1 MFEYEEDEDPMEQQK
16 QEELQ
21 HHSSDYS
28 GSPQE
33 NPFRF
38 SYDTGKRAASMFV
51 TPSSEDLIAYGT
63 KHLLD
68 SPTAV
73 QRSLVLNATT
83 SLNIDCDL
91 SSDEEL
97 SPTTQ
102 RKICFCA
109 SQNPIETQEQGLRQ
123 AKSTLTVSFPC
134 HQHQIT
140 EDYTISAEII
150 GIGESGKVMACYK
163 KNSGEKFALK
173 VLRDSQKARREVEL
187 HWLTNAH
194 ENVVSILDIYENT
207 FDNVKCLLMVV
218 EFLEGGDLLSQF
230 ESQGSIPYSEK
241 KVGEIIRQIGN
252 AVMYLHDMNI
262 AHRDIK
268 LENILCSGTG
278 DNCIYKLGDY
288 GFAKRPER
296 NVLMESPCCTPF
308 YAPPEVLGRER
319 YDKSCDMWS
328 LGVAMYILLCG
339 YPPFYSMKGVA
350 LSPGMRSRIANA
362 YYAFPPEEWDC
373 VSKDTKDDIRCL
385 LRTNPQDRLTIHELM
400 ATPLVTGEP
409 IIPGKHITTAIAIP
423 GADDSECEGGVF
435 EGFIPEVEDIPEIPE
450 ITEITDTVGEI
461 LPVPKSVRFLRD
473 GVKAPRLHS
482 IQEEVGRAM
491 EIMRMGHDQVYVKN
505 PTSSCNNLFAR
516 RRAIHL
522 SIPRVHC

>member
-1 MFEYEEDEDPMEQQK
+1 MMFEYEEDEDPMELQK
-16 QEELQ
+16 QEEKEEQLK
-21 HHSSDYS
+21 HHSTDHS

-38 SYDTGKRAASMFV
+38 SYDTGKRATSMFV

-73 QRSLVLNATT
+73 QRTLVLNATT
-83 SLNIDCDL
+83 SLNIDCEL
-91 SSDEEL
+91 SDDDL

-109 SQNPIETQEQGLRQ
+109 SQNPTETQEQGLRS
-123 AKSTLTVSFPC
+123 AKSTLTVSFPY

-163 KNSGEKFALK
+163 KDSGEKFALK

-187 HWLTNAH
+187 HWLTSSH
-194 ENVVSILDIYENT
+194 ENVVTILDIYENT

-230 ESQGSIPYSEK
+230 ENQGSIPYSEK

-278 DNCIYKLGDY
+278 NECIYKLGDY

-328 LGVAMYILLCG
+328 LGVAMYIMLCG

-350 LSPGMRSRIANA
+350 LSPGMRSRIANG
-362 YYAFPPEEWDC
+362 YYAFPHEEWDC
-373 VSKDTKDDIRCL
+373 VSQDTKDDIRCL
-385 LRTNPQDRLTIHELM
+385 LRTNPSDRLTIHELM

-409 IIPGKHITTAIAIP
+409 VETGRNITCAIAIP
-423 GADDSECEGGVF
+423 GADEQVCGGAVF
-435 EGFIPEVEDIPEIPE
+435 EGFNEEDEVPDVVAE
-450 ITEITDTVGEI
+450 V

-491 EIMRMGHDQVYVKN
+491 EIMRMGHDQVFVKN
-505 PTSSCNNLFAR
+505 PNSSCNNLFAR
-516 RRAIHL
+516 RRAVHL
-522 SIPRVHC
+522 SIPRVQC

>member
-1 MFEYEEDEDPMEQQK
+1 MMFEYEEDEDPMEQQQQK
-16 QEELQ
+16 DLNKKDE

-38 SYDTGKRAASMFV
+38 SFDKAKRAQSMYV
-51 TPSSEDLIAYGT
+51 TSSSEDLIAYST
-63 KHLLD
+63 RHLLD

-73 QRSLVLNATT
+73 QRSLVLNAT
-83 SLNIDCDL
+83 SELNIDVDFSDDDL
-91 SSDEEL
+91 SPSV
-97 SPTTQ
+97 Q

-109 SQNPIETQEQGLRQ
+109 SQNPKETQEQGQRQ
-123 AKSTLTVSFPC
+123 PKTSLTVSFPY
-134 HQHQIT
+134 HTHQIT

-163 KNSGEKFALK
+163 KVSGEKFALK
-173 VLRDSQKARREVEL
+173 VLRDGPKARREVEL
-187 HWLTNAH
+187 HWLTCGH
-194 ENVVSILDIYENT
+194 ENVVTILDIYENT

-230 ESQGSIPYSEK
+230 ESQGSQPLSEK

-268 LENILCSGTG
+268 LENILCSKTG
-278 DNCIYKLGDY
+278 DDCIYKLGDY

-339 YPPFYSMKGVA
+339 YPPFYSMQGAA
-350 LSPGMRSRIANA
+350 LSPGMRSRIAKG
-362 YYAFPPEEWDC
+362 YYAFPHEEWDI
-373 VSKDTKDDIRCL
+373 VSAESKEDIRCL
-385 LRTNPQDRLTIHELM
+385 LRTNPSDRMTIHELM
-400 ATPLVTGEP
+400 ATPLVTGEDLE
-409 IIPGKHITTAIAIP
+409 IARKKRGSSAVNIP
-423 GADDSECEGGVF
+423 GANEECE
-435 EGFIPEVEDIPEIPE
+435 DI
-450 ITEITDTVGEI
+450 GEI
-461 LPVPKSVRFLRD
+461 HIDPFAEEEPDQVNEELPIPKSVRFLRD

-491 EIMRMGHDQVYVKN
+491 EIMRMGHDQIYVQN
-505 PTSSCNNLFAR
+505 PSTTCNTLFAR
-516 RRAIHL
+516 RRAVHL
-522 SIPRVHC
+522 SIPRVQC

>member
-1 MFEYEEDEDPMEQQK
+1 
-16 QEELQ
+16 
-21 HHSSDYS
+21 
-28 GSPQE
+28 
-33 NPFRF
+33 
-38 SYDTGKRAASMFV
+38 
-51 TPSSEDLIAYGT
+51 
-63 KHLLD
+63 
-68 SPTAV
+68 
-73 QRSLVLNATT
+73 RSLVLNATT

-91 SSDEEL
+91 SSDEDL

-109 SQNPIETQEQGLRQ
+109 SQNPVETQEQGLRQ
-123 AKSTLTVSFPC
+123 AKSTLTVSFPY

-163 KNSGEKFALK
+163 KNTGEKFALK

-230 ESQGSIPYSEK
+230 ESQGSIPYTEK

-278 DNCIYKLGDY
+278 DNCVYKLGDY

-350 LSPGMRSRIANA
+350 LSPGMRSRIANG
-362 YYAFPPEEWDC
+362 YYAFPHEEWDC
-373 VSKDTKDDIRCL
+373 VSKDSKRLEESNLTISAVKKNTFLLTNQLIITLRPLIFYSFPAKDDIRCL
-385 LRTNPQDRLTIHELM
+385 LRTNPSDRLTIHELM

-409 IIPGKHITTAIAIP
+409 IVPGRLVTTAIAIP
-423 GADDSECEGGVF
+423 GAEEPECEGGIF
-435 EGFIPEVEDIPEIPE
+435 EGFIPEEEEEIP
-450 ITEITDTVGEI
+450 EITDTVGEI